1 MEIPGNALD
10 SLVNAVTP
18 QDAKSL
24 MVLKTALDSQTQMAM
39 SLLNALPQPSQPSQA
54 GLPEHLG
61 RTINTTA

>member
-24 MVLKTALDSQTQMAM
+24 MVLKTALDTQTQMAM
-39 SLLNALPQPSQPSQA
+39 SLLNALPQPSSA
-54 GLPEHLG
+54 SLPDHIG
-61 RTINTTA
+61 KHINTTA